1 MKDNTVTTFYGI
13 GAIIAL
19 FLLIVYVAGKTF
31 DVRYSGTTEMDSIR
45 VLNSII
51 ELDIRTIRAQ
61 NDTNWMYRDSTS
73 YFRTKFLVKRES
85 LWLCLERG
93 R

>member
-1 MKDNTVTTFYGI
+1 MNNFTGSFLYFILVLVVGYFI
-13 GAIIAL
+13 GAFIGRADESRIQA
-19 FLLIVYVAGKTF
+19 
-31 DVRYSGTTEMDSIR
+31 DSIE